1 VTELRHS
8 ARLAPFQPETVWT
21 LEGAELVE
29 RRGPR
34 EQRFPLST
42 LTAFRLARPRE
53 GGRRRVLT
61 LVFGRRKTILTAQS
75 YAGPGRFEDR
85 LSSFSLL
92 ARAVAAV
99 ASDLAPQSGRGG
111 ARFELAGVMAAREG
125 LTWVMGLLGFG
136 TLVLLLLAF
145 TPGMMGVAVAI
156 AARMAFVLILLAA
169 VLPWLGRGEGL
180 DPHALPDDLLPTE
193 PVAPI

>member
-1 VTELRHS
+1 MSELRHS

-34 EQRFPLST
+34 EQRFPLSN

-61 LVFGRRKTILTAQS
+61 LVFGRRKTVLTAQS

-85 LSSFSLL
+85 LAGFSLF
-92 ARAVAAV
+92 ARAVAGV
-99 ASDLAPQSGRGG
+99 AADLAPR

-136 TLVLLLLAF
+136 TAVMLLLAF
-145 TPGMMGVAVAI
+145 TPGMAAVAIAI
-156 AARMAFVLILLAA
+156 AARMAFPLILLAA

-180 DPHALPDDLLPTE
+180 DPHALPEELLPSH
-193 PVAPI
+193 

>member
-1 VTELRHS
+1 MTEVRHS

-34 EQRFPLST
+34 EQRFQLSG
-42 LTAFRLARPRE
+42 LTSFRLAKPRE
-53 GGRRRVLT
+53 GGRRRALT
-61 LVFGRRKTILTAQS
+61 LRFGRRKTILTAQS
-75 YAGPGRFEDR
+75 WAGPGRFDDR
-85 LSSFSLL
+85 LASFSLL

-99 ASDLAPQSGRGG
+99 ASDLAPR
-111 ARFELAGVMAAREG
+111 ARFELASVMAAREG

-136 TLVLLLLAF
+136 TVVLLLLAF
-145 TPGMMGVAVAI
+145 TPGMAGVAIAI
-156 AARMAFVLILLAA
+156 AARMAFVLILLLA

-180 DPHALPDDLLPTE
+180 DPHALPDDLLPN
-193 PVAPI
+193 A

>member
-1 VTELRHS
+1 MTDLRHS

-42 LTAFRLARPRE
+42 LTAFRLAKPRE

-85 LSSFSLL
+85 LASFSLL

-99 ASDLAPQSGRGG
+99 AADLAPH
-111 ARFELAGVMAAREG
+111 AKFELAGVMAAREG

-136 TLVLLLLAF
+136 TVVMLLLAF
-145 TPGMMGVAVAI
+145 TPGMTGVAVAI
-156 AARMAFVLILLAA
+156 AARMAFPLILLFA

-180 DPHALPDDLLPTE
+180 DPHALPDDLLPS
-193 PVAPI
+193 A

>member
-1 VTELRHS
+1 MTTPSFMGLAHS

-34 EQRFPLST
+34 ELRFALST

-85 LSSFSLL
+85 LASFSLL

-99 ASDLAPQSGRGG
+99 ASDLAPR

-125 LTWVMGLLGFG
+125 LTWVMGLLGLG
-136 TLVLLLLAF
+136 AGVMLLFAF
-145 TPGMMGVAVAI
+145 TPGMAGISIAL
-156 AARMAFVLILLAA
+156 AARMAFVLILLLA

-180 DPHALPDDLLPTE
+180 DPHALPDDLLPVE
-193 PVAPI
+193 